1 MECIQKQQE
10 LMRERSMMF
19 DSMTLSEGFFSG
31 PNKVNC
37 AAPFSECPQL
47 RTPVFFLVD

>member
-1 MECIQKQQE
+1 MESVQKQQE
-10 LMRERSMMF
+10 LMRERSTMF

-37 AAPFSECPQL
+37 AAPFSECL
-47 RTPVFFLVD
+47 